1 MRRAL
6 LIATAAV
13 VAFGLTGCGEEE
25 KKAREQLKNDL
36 SALQSE
42 VASLRSELSQVR
54 GEMQYIA
61 NEAFRVGFE
70 NERRKAM
77 ERAQQAAQ
85 ARPPVAPT
93 PPRRSSNR

>member
-1 MRRAL
+1 MAVPEAL
-6 LIATAAV
+6 NLN
-13 VAFGLTGCGEEE
+13 
-25 KKAREQLKNDL
+25 QLSGSGILVLL
-36 SALQSE
+36 SLLGM
-42 VASLRSELSQVR
+42 ASFLLLLVTS
-54 GEMQYIA
+54 